1 MKKSAYIALVLMVSI
16 FLVSPVISSN
26 ICKINNVN
34 TIKNNLQSGGN
45 DIEIVDVY
53 LEGKKILVNVINNE
67 KSELTMYVD
76 FYKISYPDGTTPAH
90 IISYKL
96 VIPPG
101 EQKQTYLI
109 LSSYTEE
116 TFQLIVLVGSES
128 ELLENPGRIY
138 DESWDNWFYWNR
150 YIGWEIYPGQE
161 NDFEVTTSIEKLNNE
176 KEKPYHITISLT
188 NIGTE
193 EIQLSFETTQISD
206 FGVYHIEDQHA
217 TPVYQWSKHQDFYY
231 IITTFPIKAGQT
243 LTILDYKWNKS
254 GDDGKKLS
262 SGEYLIDG
270 LMFEY
275 YRGGD
280 KYISM
285 HDFSPVSIEI
295 SKEKNKIT
303 RLTVPELIEFIFK
316 IDKYNQ
322 IIDIIKNLI

>member
-1 MKKSAYIALVLMVSI
+1 MKKIAYMAIVFILSI

-26 ICKINNVN
+26 VCTNNTVT
-34 TIKNNLQSGGN
+34 TIKNNLESSGN
-45 DIEIVDVY
+45 DIEILDVY
-53 LEGKKILVNVINNE
+53 LEGKKILVDVINNE

-76 FYKISYPDGTTPAH
+76 FYKISYPDGITPTYVV
-90 IISYKL
+90 SNKL

-101 EQKQTYLI
+101 EIKQTYLP
-109 LSSYTEE
+109 LPSYTEE

-128 ELLENPGRIY
+128 ELLEKPRRTY

-161 NDFEVTTSIEKLNNE
+161 NDFEVTTNIEKLTNE
-176 KEKPYHITISLT
+176 NEKPYHITISLT
-188 NIGTE
+188 NIGAE
-193 EIQLSFETTQISD
+193 EIQLSFETTQVSD
-206 FGVYHIEDQHA
+206 FQVYHIEDQHA
-217 TPVYQWSKHQDFYY
+217 TPVYQWSEHQDFYY
-231 IITTFPIKAGQT
+231 IPANFPIKAGQT

-280 KYISM
+280 KFLSM

-295 SKEKNKIT
+295 SKEKNKISK
-303 RLTVPELIEFIFK
+303 LTILDLIEFIFK
-316 IDKYNQ
+316 IDQYDQ
-322 IIDIIKNLI
+322 IIGIIKNLI